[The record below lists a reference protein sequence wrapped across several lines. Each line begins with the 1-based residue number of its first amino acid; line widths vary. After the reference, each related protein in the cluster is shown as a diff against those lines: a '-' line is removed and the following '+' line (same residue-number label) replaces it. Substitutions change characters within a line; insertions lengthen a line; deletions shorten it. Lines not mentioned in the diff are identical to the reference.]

1 METEVK
7 KEADIIKDEDRTMV
21 DIEEVL
27 KITIHGKIEI
37 NLKEIATVKE
47 IEKISADA
55 SEDGNVKDKNKIE
68 VASVNEST
76 KTNVEDEN
84 MIDTNEPI
92 SIDNKEES
100 RTDIERFNLI

>member
-1 METEVK
+1 
-7 KEADIIKDEDRTMV
+7 MV

-47 IEKISADA
+47 IEKISVDA
-55 SEDGNVKDKNKIE
+55 NEDGNIKDKDKDKIE
-68 VASVNEST
+68 VARVNEST

>member
-1 METEVK
+1 
-7 KEADIIKDEDRTMV
+7 MV
-21 DIEEVL
+21 DVEEVL

-47 IEKISADA
+47 IEKISVDA
-55 SEDGNVKDKNKIE
+55 NEDGNIKDKDKDKIE
-68 VASVNEST
+68 VARVNEST

>member
-1 METEVK
+1 
-7 KEADIIKDEDRTMV
+7 MV
-21 DIEEVL
+21 DVEEVL
-27 KITIHGKIEI
+27 KITVHGKIEI

-47 IEKISADA
+47 IEKISVDA
-55 SEDGNVKDKNKIE
+55 NEDGNIKDKDKDKIE

>member
-1 METEVK
+1 
-7 KEADIIKDEDRTMV
+7 MV

-47 IEKISADA
+47 IEKISVDA
-55 SEDGNVKDKNKIE
+55 NEDGNIKDKDKDKIE

>member
-1 METEVK
+1 
-7 KEADIIKDEDRTMV
+7 MV

-47 IEKISADA
+47 IEKISVDA
-55 SEDGNVKDKNKIE
+55 NEDGNIKDKDKDKIE
-68 VASVNEST
+68 VARVNEST

-100 RTDIERFNLI
+100 STDIERFNLI